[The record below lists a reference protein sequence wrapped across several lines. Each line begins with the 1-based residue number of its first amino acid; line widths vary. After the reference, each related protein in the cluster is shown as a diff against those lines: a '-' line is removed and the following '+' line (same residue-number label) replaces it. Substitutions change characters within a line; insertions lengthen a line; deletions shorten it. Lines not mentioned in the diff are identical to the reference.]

1 MAEMNLTLDADAIE
15 VINVAL
21 VYGLKAYGEIERVR
35 NAAEIGALC
44 GKPVDDD
51 MVPLDVTGDAAA
63 ISVFADA
70 MGYMR
75 QAS

>member
-1 MAEMNLTLDADAIE
+1 MAERNFTLDDEAIE

-35 NAAEIGALC
+35 NAAEIRKLC
-44 GKPVDDD
+44 GTPIDDD
-51 MVPLDVTGDAAA
+51 MMPLEVIGDAAA

-75 QAS
+75 QA